1 MLCDGSGWKYIWS
14 KIWRLFFRINVGK
27 NFKYKWN
34 WISSIQVEQWIIK
47 MNNKIVSLF
56 RKFVFWKKF
65 FDCICMF
72 IFIILL
78 FSHVESF
85 VSNALAFDLFENEA
99 SNKQILFY
107 FFFIY
112 RKIKILKIHILIK
125 WIRNS
130 GKLSL
135 KIQIYRLKVFG
146 KNRNWTCTIKE
157 SGRWI
162 FKFKN

>member
-1 MLCDGSGWKYIWS
+1 
-14 KIWRLFFRINVGK
+14 
-27 NFKYKWN
+27 
-34 WISSIQVEQWIIK
+34 

-56 RKFVFWKKF
+56 RKFVLGKKF

-125 WIRNS
+125 
-130 GKLSL
+130 
-135 KIQIYRLKVFG
+135 
-146 KNRNWTCTIKE
+146 
-157 SGRWI
+157 
-162 FKFKN
+162 